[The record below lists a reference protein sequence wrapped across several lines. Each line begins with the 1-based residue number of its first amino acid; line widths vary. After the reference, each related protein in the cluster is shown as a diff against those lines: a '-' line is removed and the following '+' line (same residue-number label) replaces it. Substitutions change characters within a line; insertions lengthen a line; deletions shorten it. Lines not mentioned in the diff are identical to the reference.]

1 MTDSRAIAP
10 TPVRRMGESDAD
22 AVAQVLGAAF
32 REPDAGAIPTA
43 RGPLLPITGERVRQ
57 WRHAAAGAWV
67 AEVAGYGPVG
77 AVFAVVEPET
87 AWLAGLGVTPGFR
100 DAGVGAALA
109 ERALAFLAASGR
121 RVVGMEAAPGSVGA
135 AALYARRGYRVADL
149 TVRLRGPTATLA
161 GRADPKVW
169 RETPCADPAA
179 AVGNAGPP
187 AAAVRAVP
195 RSPDSYLL
203 HGPDAVLLC
212 DPDPLV
218 PAAGGS
224 LDLRLI
230 VARALQPPAIEACVR
245 AAARSAL
252 ARDLAA
258 LELDLALADGA
269 VLRRLSILGLSPIA
283 STIRL
288 VNDLDA
294 YAVWRRRS
302 GPVGRWSF

>member
-1 MTDSRAIAP
+1 
-10 TPVRRMGESDAD
+10 MGEADAD
-22 AVAQVLGAAF
+22 AVAQVLGTAF

-87 AWLAGLGVTPGFR
+87 AWLAGLGVAPGFR
-100 DAGVGAALA
+100 SAGVGAALA
-109 ERALAFLAASGR
+109 ERALAFLEASGR
-121 RVVGMEAAPGSVGA
+121 RVVGMETAPGSVGA
-135 AALYARRGYRVADL
+135 AAFYARRGYHVADL
-149 TVRLRGPTATLA
+149 TVRLRGPAATLA
-161 GRADPKVW
+161 GNTGPDAW
-169 RETPCADPAA
+169 RETPCASPGV
-179 AVGNAGPP
+179 AVGNAGT
-187 AAAVRAVP
+187 AAAVCAVP

-230 VARALQPPAIEACVR
+230 VARASQTPAIEACVQ

-252 ARDLAA
+252 ARGLAA

-269 VLRRLSILGLSPIA
+269 VLRRLSMLGLSPIA

-294 YAVWRRRS
+294 YAAWRRRC